1 MFQDLDI
8 SSILVNHI
16 HGSYSTFDVHFLDFC
31 ISVADPGVVQT
42 NIMRE
47 VPTSLTSLAFFVLK
61 RLRLLQS
68 PERGINAIVDA
79 ALVPPVGIP
88 MVILSYN

>member
-1 MFQDLDI
+1 MGPNPLLTFI
-8 SSILVNHI
+8 FSIY
-16 HGSYSTFDVHFLDFC
+16 G

-47 VPTSLTSLAFFVLK
+47 VPTSLTKLAFFVLK

-79 ALVPPVGIP
+79 ALAPPVGTP
-88 MVILSYN
+88 MVILL